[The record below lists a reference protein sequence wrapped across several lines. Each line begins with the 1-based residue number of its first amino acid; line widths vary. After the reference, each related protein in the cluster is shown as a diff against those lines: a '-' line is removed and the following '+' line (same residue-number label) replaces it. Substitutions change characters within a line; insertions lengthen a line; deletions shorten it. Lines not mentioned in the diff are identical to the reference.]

1 MFVPIRPR
9 ELVHGT
15 KYKIIDLND
24 PFLKFIEFY
33 KIGTFVRIAYKFK
46 GVWYYLFHVN
56 GKKKF
61 FASNCMFYK
70 FVSENPQEKMEQRA
84 LDKILKQLINDDFTW

>member
-1 MFVPIRPR
+1 MFVRIRPC
-9 ELVHGT
+9 ELVSGT
-15 KYKIIDLND
+15 KYKVCDPND
-24 PFLKFIEFY
+24 PFSKFIEFY

-46 GVWYYLFHVN
+46 GVWHYLFRVN

-61 FASNCMFYK
+61 FASDCMFYK

-84 LDKILKQLINDDFTW
+84 LDKILKQLVNDVFTW